1 MLWPEAPQFDVE
13 KVVEACRAWLTSE
26 GTYEAVRTR
35 LRELKAGEK
44 AYRAAGEKGEL
55 LQHLLHYGQRQR
67 NDRHAELIKNTYTTA
82 FVQRAEG
89 RKLYDAI
96 KASAIH
102 GSCPLCGLQQV
113 AQLDHHAPK
122 ADFPLLALTPLN
134 LVPACGPCN
143 LGKSNKLASLV
154 TEEAFHPYFE
164 DLGTDRWLHAR
175 IDAAE
180 RVAVFEVRPPTGWD
194 EVKRRRIIHHFESHD
209 LAFRYGEA
217 AGSVVAKRRHRDADL
232 FADTESAAEVRAHIR
247 ADAVSHAAYDPNSFE
262 TALLHALAE
271 SAWYLNGGM
280 KLLYA

>member
-13 KVVEACRAWLTSE
+13 KVVEACRAWLVSE
-26 GTYEAVRTR
+26 GRYDTVSNR
-35 LRELKAGEK
+35 LQELKAGEK
-44 AYRAAGEKGEL
+44 AYRAAGEKGRL
-55 LQHLLHYGQRQR
+55 LSLLLSYGQRQR
-67 NDRHAELIKNTYTTA
+67 HDRHAELLRNTYTTA

-89 RKLYDAI
+89 RQLYNAI
-96 KASAIH
+96 KAAAIH

-134 LVPACGPCN
+134 LVPVCGPCN
-143 LGKSNKLASLV
+143 LGKSNKLATSA

-164 DLGTDRWLHAR
+164 DLGADRWLHAQ

-180 RVAVFEVRPPTGWD
+180 QVAVFEVRPPTGWD
-194 EVKRRRIIHHFESHD
+194 EVKRRRIVHHFESHD
-209 LAFRYGEA
+209 LASRYGEA
-217 AGSVVAKRRHRDADL
+217 AGSVVAKRRRRDADL
-232 FADTESAAEVRAHIR
+232 LADTESPAEVRAHLR

-271 SAWYLNGGM
+271 STWYLNGGM
-280 KLLYA
+280 HLLYA